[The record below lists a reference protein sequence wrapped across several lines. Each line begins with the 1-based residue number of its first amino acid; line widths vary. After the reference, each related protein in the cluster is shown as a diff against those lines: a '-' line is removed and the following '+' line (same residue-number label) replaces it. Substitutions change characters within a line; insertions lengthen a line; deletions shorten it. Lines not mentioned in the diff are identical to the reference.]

1 MSRKDKKM
9 ETQVNEVSINGKV
22 YVLKGDQEMA
32 ESVDG
37 MEYKIVRTYSA
48 GVFAGYI
55 KSRKG
60 QEVEMVKARRLW
72 QWYGAMS
79 LSELA
84 VDGTTDPNNCKFA
97 VETEVTLINAIEILS
112 VTNKAKKSIQGV
124 KRWVK

>member
-1 MSRKDKKM
+1 M
-9 ETQVNEVSINGKV
+9 ETQVNGVSINGQV
-22 YVLKGDQEMA
+22 YVLKGEQEQMS

-84 VDGTTDPNNCKFA
+84 VEGTTQPNDCRFA
-97 VETEVTLINAIEILS
+97 VEVDVTLINAIEILS
-112 VTNKAKKSIQGV
+112 VTAKAKKSIQGV
-124 KRWVK
+124 KKWVK

>member
-1 MSRKDKKM
+1 M
-9 ETQVNEVSINGKV
+9 ETQVNEVSINGQV
-22 YVLKGDQEMA
+22 YVLKGEQEQMS

-84 VDGTTDPNNCKFA
+84 VEGTTQPNDCRFA
-97 VETEVTLINAIEILS
+97 VEVDVTLINAIEILS
-112 VTNKAKKSIQGV
+112 VTAKAKKSIQGV
-124 KRWVK
+124 KKWVK

>member
-1 MSRKDKKM
+1 M
-9 ETQVNEVSINGKV
+9 ETQVNEVSINGQV
-22 YVLKGDQEMA
+22 YVLKGEQEQMS

-37 MEYKIVRTYSA
+37 LEYKIVRTYSA

-84 VDGTTDPNNCKFA
+84 VEGTTQPNDCRFA
-97 VETEVTLINAIEILS
+97 VEVDVTLINAIEILS
-112 VTNKAKKSIQGV
+112 VTAKAKKSIQGV

>member
-1 MSRKDKKM
+1 M
-9 ETQVNEVSINGKV
+9 ETQVNEVSINGQV
-22 YVLKGDQEMA
+22 YVLKGEQEQIA

-84 VDGTTDPNNCKFA
+84 VEGTTQPNDCKFA
-97 VETEVTLINAIEILS
+97 VEADITLINAIEILS
-112 VTNKAKKSIQGV
+112 VTAKAKKSIQGV
-124 KRWVK
+124 KKWVK

>member
-1 MSRKDKKM
+1 M
-9 ETQVNEVSINGKV
+9 ETQVNEVSINGQV
-22 YVLKGDQEMA
+22 YVLKGEQEQMS

-37 MEYKIVRTYSA
+37 LEYKIVRTYSA

-84 VDGTTDPNNCKFA
+84 VEGTTQPNDCRFA
-97 VETEVTLINAIEILS
+97 VEVDVTLINAIEILS
-112 VTNKAKKSIQGV
+112 VTAKAKKSIQGV
-124 KRWVK
+124 KKWVK

>member
-1 MSRKDKKM
+1 M
-9 ETQVNEVSINGKV
+9 ETQVNEVSINGQV
-22 YVLKGDQEMA
+22 YVLKGEQEQMS

-37 MEYKIVRTYSA
+37 LEYKIVRTYSA

-84 VDGTTDPNNCKFA
+84 VEGTTQPNDCKFA
-97 VETEVTLINAIEILS
+97 VEADVTLINAIEILS
-112 VTNKAKKSIQGV
+112 VTAKAKKSIQGV
-124 KRWVK
+124 KKWVK

>member
-1 MSRKDKKM
+1 M
-9 ETQVNEVSINGKV
+9 ETQVNEVSINGQV
-22 YVLKGDQEMA
+22 YVLKGEQEQMS

-37 MEYKIVRTYSA
+37 LEYKIVRTYSA

-84 VDGTTDPNNCKFA
+84 AEGTTQPNDCRFA
-97 VETEVTLINAIEILS
+97 VEVDVTLINAIEILS
-112 VTNKAKKSIQGV
+112 VTAKAKKSIQGV
-124 KRWVK
+124 KKWVK

>member
-1 MSRKDKKM
+1 M
-9 ETQVNEVSINGKV
+9 ETQVNEVSINGQV
-22 YVLKGDQEMA
+22 YVLKGEQEQMS

-37 MEYKIVRTYSA
+37 LEYKIVRTYSA

-72 QWYGAMS
+72 QWYGAMT

-84 VDGTTDPNNCKFA
+84 VEGTTQPNDCKFA
-97 VETEVTLINAIEILS
+97 VEADVTLINAIEILS
-112 VTNKAKKSIQGV
+112 VTAKAKKSIQGV
-124 KRWVK
+124 KKWVK

>member
-1 MSRKDKKM
+1 M
-9 ETQVNEVSINGKV
+9 ETQVNEVSINGQV
-22 YVLKGDQEMA
+22 YVLKGEQEQMS

-55 KSRKG
+55 RSRKG

-84 VDGTTDPNNCKFA
+84 VEGTTQPNDCRFA
-97 VETEVTLINAIEILS
+97 VEADVTLINAIEILS
-112 VTNKAKKSIQGV
+112 VTAKAKKSIQGV
-124 KRWVK
+124 KKWVK

>member
-1 MSRKDKKM
+1 M
-9 ETQVNEVSINGKV
+9 EAQVNEVSINGQI
-22 YVLKGDQEMA
+22 YVLKGEQEPA

-79 LSELA
+79 LSELS
-84 VDGTTDPNNCKFA
+84 VEGTTQPNDCRFA
-97 VETEVTLINAIEILS
+97 VEVDVTLINAIEILS

-124 KRWVK
+124 KKWVK

>member
-1 MSRKDKKM
+1 M
-9 ETQVNEVSINGKV
+9 ETQVNEVSINGQV
-22 YVLKGDQEMA
+22 YVLKGEQEQMS

-37 MEYKIVRTYSA
+37 LEYKIVRTYSA

-84 VDGTTDPNNCKFA
+84 VEGTTQPNDCKFA
-97 VETEVTLINAIEILS
+97 VEADITLINAIEILS
-112 VTNKAKKSIQGV
+112 VTAKAKKSIQGV

>member
-1 MSRKDKKM
+1 M
-9 ETQVNEVSINGKV
+9 ETQVNEVSINGQV
-22 YVLKGDQEMA
+22 YVLKGEQEQMA

-84 VDGTTDPNNCKFA
+84 VEGTTQPNDCRFA
-97 VETEVTLINAIEILS
+97 VEADITLINAIEILS

-124 KRWVK
+124 KKWVK

>member
-1 MSRKDKKM
+1 M
-9 ETQVNEVSINGKV
+9 ETQVNEVSINGQV
-22 YVLKGDQEMA
+22 YVLKGEQEQMS

-37 MEYKIVRTYSA
+37 LEYKIVRTYSA
-48 GVFAGYI
+48 GAFAGYI

-84 VDGTTDPNNCKFA
+84 VEGTTQPNDCRFA
-97 VETEVTLINAIEILS
+97 VEVDVTLINAIEILS
-112 VTNKAKKSIQGV
+112 VTAKAKNSIQGV
-124 KRWVK
+124 KKWVK

>member
-1 MSRKDKKM
+1 M
-9 ETQVNEVSINGKV
+9 ETSVNSITVNGV
-22 YVLKGDQEMA
+22 EYVVKGEQEQMA

-84 VDGTTDPNNCKFA
+84 VEGTTQPNDCKFA
-97 VETEVTLINAIEILS
+97 VEADVTLINAIEILS

-124 KRWVK
+124 KKWAK

>member
-1 MSRKDKKM
+1 M
-9 ETQVNEVSINGKV
+9 ETQVNEVSINGQV
-22 YVLKGDQEMA
+22 YVLKGEQEQMS

-55 KSRKG
+55 RSRKG

-84 VDGTTDPNNCKFA
+84 VEGTTQPNDCRFA
-97 VETEVTLINAIEILS
+97 VEVDVTLINAIEILS
-112 VTNKAKKSIQGV
+112 VTAKAKKSIQGV
-124 KRWVK
+124 KKWVK

>member
-1 MSRKDKKM
+1 M
-9 ETQVNEVSINGKV
+9 ETSVNSITVNGV
-22 YVLKGDQEMA
+22 EYVVKGEQEQMA

-84 VDGTTDPNNCKFA
+84 VEGTTQPNDCKFA
-97 VETEVTLINAIEILS
+97 VEAEVTLINAIEILS

-124 KRWVK
+124 KKWVK

>member
-1 MSRKDKKM
+1 M
-9 ETQVNEVSINGKV
+9 ETQVNEVSINGQV
-22 YVLKGDQEMA
+22 YVLKGEQEQMS

-37 MEYKIVRTYSA
+37 LEYKIVRTYSA

-84 VDGTTDPNNCKFA
+84 VEGTMQPNDCRFA
-97 VETEVTLINAIEILS
+97 VEVDVTLINAIEILS
-112 VTNKAKKSIQGV
+112 VTAKAKKSIQGV
-124 KRWVK
+124 KKWVK

>member
-1 MSRKDKKM
+1 M
-9 ETQVNEVSINGKV
+9 ETQVNEVSINGQV
-22 YVLKGDQEMA
+22 YVLKGEQEQMA
-32 ESVDG
+32 ESIDG

-84 VDGTTDPNNCKFA
+84 VEGTTQPNDCRFA
-97 VETEVTLINAIEILS
+97 VEADVILINAIEILS
-112 VTNKAKKSIQGV
+112 VTAKAKKSIQGV
-124 KRWVK
+124 KKWAK